1 MLRTGAVVLGMWVLG
16 VSTSAALAADLTVP
30 ESAPIAHQPSFY
42 LHVGPAAVI
51 LDESARLKAAG
62 QNVPGANIAMEPQAT
77 AVVEAGYFFTPNLA
91 VSFTGGLPL
100 HADIEAAGT
109 MDGLGRV
116 GETLYGPVALTAH
129 YHFTGLG
136 RVQPYLG
143 LGPAFMYVFDDTDGL
158 LTDLKIDHAFG
169 FAFQG
174 GIDLMLNERW
184 GLFADAKKVILRTEA
199 SGSLGGVPIDADVT
213 LDPLV
218 VQAGL
223 TFRF

>member
-1 MLRTGAVVLGMWVLG
+1 MLRTGAVVLGMWALG
-16 VSTSAALAADLTVP
+16 VSTSAALAADLAVP
-30 ESAPIAHQPSFY
+30 ESAPIANRPSFY
-42 LHVGPAAVI
+42 LHVGPAAII
-51 LDESARLKAAG
+51 LDESASMKAAG
-62 QNVPGANIAMEPQAT
+62 QNVPGGNIAMEPQAT

-136 RVQPYLG
+136 RMQPYLG
-143 LGPAFMYVFDDTDGL
+143 LGPAFMYVFDATDGL

-169 FAFQG
+169 FAFQAG
-174 GIDLMLNERW
+174 VDLMLNEHW
-184 GLFADAKKVILRTEA
+184 GLFVDAKKVILRTEA

-218 VQAGL
+218 IHAGL